1 MEEGGRGPENAPRN
15 STPNP
20 ESPLASIVR
29 EEALRAQVQ
38 AQIAADPARLAEG
51 WARRFVVEARRAT
64 EYLDL
69 YAMLGFEV
77 CADPVRR
84 EQVADE
90 CDDCRI
96 AHLMDFRTIYTRPR
110 GVDSG

>member
-1 MEEGGRGPENAPRN
+1 MEEGGRGPGNSPRN

-29 EEALRAQVQ
+29 EEALRALAQ

-51 WARRFVVEARRAT
+51 WERRFVVEARRAS

-69 YAMLGFEV
+69 YAILGFEV

-84 EQVADE
+84 EQVADD

-96 AHLMDFRTIYTRPR
+96 AHLTDFRTIYTRPR
-110 GVDSG
+110 GAGSG